1 MATDT
6 TDAKTVTATDPAS
19 KTAGETI
26 TADTFRQMIDI
37 LDALVDHSHTF
48 TDDWTSNCQCNC
60 GRGSL

>member
-19 KTAGETI
+19 KIAGETI